1 MRGDIIGETMHNQER
16 ELEKYDKWRIR
27 ANKHLPELAR
37 RVFALRNVHYNGCGF
52 HWGMERTLGFL
63 IWKMSDFDDCQIDPK
78 DVLMRHIVLEVKM
91 NGLFKNIVA
100 AEKSTT
106 HEEEKKI
113 WSNSERLLTSSKLL
127 KEHHQTTNY
136 NQRPFS
142 TL

>member
-106 HEEEKKI
+106 HEERKKYG
-113 WSNSERLLTSSKLL
+113 
-127 KEHHQTTNY
+127 QTAKDC
-136 NQRPFS
+136 
-142 TL
+142 

>member
-63 IWKMSDFDDCQIDPK
+63 IWKMSDFDDCPIDPK

-91 NGLFKNIVA
+91 NGLFKDIIA
-100 AEKSTT
+100 AEKSIT

-127 KEHHQTTNY
+127 KEHPQTTNY
-136 NQRPFS
+136 NQQPFS